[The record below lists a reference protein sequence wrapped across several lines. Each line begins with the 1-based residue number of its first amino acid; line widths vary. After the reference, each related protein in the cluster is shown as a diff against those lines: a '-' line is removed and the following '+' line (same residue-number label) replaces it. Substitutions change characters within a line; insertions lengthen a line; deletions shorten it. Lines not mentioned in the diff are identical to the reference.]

1 MRILLTNDDG
11 VKAPSLWAIHEALRG
26 LGEVTVVAPCSEQS
40 GVGHAITYRTP
51 ITAECVRTE
60 SGVQAHAVDGTP
72 ADCVKFALLE
82 VLSEP
87 PDLVVSGINLGMNL
101 GCNVFYSGTVAAAIE
116 GAMYGL
122 PSVAVSTCASN
133 SERLQAVA
141 AQALR
146 ALRLILERG
155 GPQGIAY
162 NVNVPALLNGDPDIL
177 FTHHRR
183 GAFRDQYLR
192 QDCNGVPGYQLDL
205 RQGAQEPAVSGSDV
219 HAVGEGMISVTPLS
233 SSLTDMESLRAMDC
247 T

>member
-11 VKAPSLWAIHEALRG
+11 VKAPSLWAIHDALQE

-51 ITAECVRTE
+51 ITAERVRSE
-60 SGVQAHAVDGTP
+60 SGAHAHAVGGTP
-72 ADCVKFALLE
+72 ADCVKLALLE
-82 VLSEP
+82 TLSEP

-122 PSVAVSTCASN
+122 PSVAVSTCPSN
-133 SERLQAVA
+133 SERLPAVA

-146 ALRLILERG
+146 ALQVILDRG

-162 NVNVPALLNGDPDIL
+162 NVNVPELRDGDPDIL

-183 GAFRDQYLR
+183 GAFQKCYHREEH
-192 QDCNGVPGYQLDL
+192 NGVAGYRLLLASGD
-205 RQGAQEPAVSGSDV
+205 QEPAGDGSDV
-219 HAVGEGMISVTPLS
+219 HAVGEGLISVTPLS
-233 SSLTDMESLRAMDC
+233 SSLTHMESLRAMER